1 MKNCLYVGSF
11 NPPTTIH
18 LKITKDLL
26 DLKVIDYLYFL
37 PVNSK
42 VKAKEL
48 VSIES
53 RINMLNLI
61 KIKNQEVL
69 NIYTFNNLGFFN
81 YLILENIKKA
91 YQINY
96 LLMGSDLFLKLD
108 TFLEYEN
115 ILKNYYLIVI
125 QRDKNN
131 LEAIISLKYSFYKN
145 KIIIIKKE
153 YSGSS
158 TKSREGL
165 ASGKSLYL
173 DDKVLDYIKKNN
185 LYN

>member
-1 MKNCLYVGSF
+1 
-11 NPPTTIH
+11 
-18 LKITKDLL
+18 
-26 DLKVIDYLYFL
+26 
-37 PVNSK
+37 
-42 VKAKEL
+42 
-48 VSIES
+48 
-53 RINMLNLI
+53 
-61 KIKNQEVL
+61 
-69 NIYTFNNLGFFN
+69 
-81 YLILENIKKA
+81 
-91 YQINY
+91 
-96 LLMGSDLFLKLD
+96 MGSDLFLKLD